1 MLPTTLPN
9 LSFAIPHN
17 CLILGAFEI
26 KRMTNTIKAAI
37 TAVGGFVPEDK
48 LTNFDLE
55 KMVDTSDEW
64 IRTRTGIS
72 ERRILKG
79 EGKATSDMAVEA
91 VLDLCKKR
99 GITPAEIDCMIVAT
113 VTPDM
118 VFPATA
124 NIVCDKIGAVN
135 AWGFDLSAACSGF
148 LFALTTGATYI
159 ESGRF
164 KKVVVVGADKMSAI
178 IDYTDR
184 NTCVIFGDGAGAIL
198 LEPNTEGYGLQD
210 SILKSDGSG
219 RHYLNM
225 KAGGSLHPAS
235 IETVTNREHYA
246 FQEGK
251 TVFKF
256 AVKGMADVSAEL
268 LERNNLTG
276 EDIAWLVPH
285 QANLR
290 IIDATAARMGLPQ
303 EKVMINI
310 QRFGNTT
317 AGTIPLCLWEWQDQL
332 KKGDNLVLA
341 AFGGGFTW
349 GASWIKWAY

>member
-1 MLPTTLPN
+1 
-9 LSFAIPHN
+9 
-17 CLILGAFEI
+17 
-26 KRMTNTIKAAI
+26 MTNKITAAI
-37 TAVGGFVPEDK
+37 TAVGGYVPEDK

-55 KMVDTSDEW
+55 KMVDTNDEW

-72 ERRILKG
+72 ERRILRG
-79 EGKATSDMAVEA
+79 EGKGTSEMVVPA
-91 VLDLCKKR
+91 VLELCKKR
-99 GITPAEIDCMIVAT
+99 GIDPVEIDCMIVAT

-135 AWGFDLSAACSGF
+135 AWGYDMSAACSGF
-148 LFALTTGATYI
+148 LFALTTGAAYI

-178 IDYTDR
+178 IDYSDR
-184 NTCVIFGDGAGAIL
+184 NTCVIFGDGAGAVL
-198 LEPNTEGYGLQD
+198 LEPNTEGYGLLD

-219 RHYLNM
+219 RHYLHM
-225 KAGGSLHPAS
+225 KAGGSANPAS
-235 IETVTNREHYA
+235 IDTVTNREHYA

-256 AVKGMADVSAEL
+256 AVKGMADVSADL

-276 EDIAWLVPH
+276 ADIAWLVPH

-290 IIDATAARMGLPQ
+290 IIDATAERMGLPK
-303 EKVMINI
+303 EKVMVNI
-310 QRFGNTT
+310 QRYGNTT
-317 AGTIPLCLWEWQDQL
+317 AATIPLCLWEWESQL

-349 GASWIKWAY
+349 GATWIKWAY

>member
-1 MLPTTLPN
+1 MINKIT
-9 LSFAIPHN
+9 
-17 CLILGAFEI
+17 
-26 KRMTNTIKAAI
+26 AAI
-37 TAVGGFVPEDK
+37 TSVGGYVPEDR

-55 KMVDTSDEW
+55 KMVDTNDEW

-79 EGKATSDMAVEA
+79 EGKATSDMVVPA
-91 VLDLCKKR
+91 VLELCAKR
-99 GITPAEIDCMIVAT
+99 GIDPGEIDCMIVAT

-135 AWGFDLSAACSGF
+135 AWGYDLGAACSGF
-148 LFALTTGATYI
+148 LFALTTGAAYI

-184 NTCVIFGDGAGAIL
+184 NTCVIFGDGAGAVL
-198 LEPNTEGYGLQD
+198 LEPDTKGFGILD

-225 KAGGSLHPAS
+225 KAGGSAFPAT
-235 IETVTNREHYA
+235 IETVTNRDHYA
-246 FQEGK
+246 YQEGK

-268 LERNNLTG
+268 LERNQLKG
-276 EDIAWLVPH
+276 DDIAWLVPH

-290 IIDATAARMGLPQ
+290 IIDATAARMGLPHD
-303 EKVMINI
+303 KVMINI

-317 AGTIPLCLWEWQDQL
+317 AGTIPLCLWEWQDKL
-332 KKGDNLVLA
+332 KAGDHLVLA

-349 GASWIKWAY
+349 GATLVKWKQ